1 MQRFGWSD
9 AERGCY
15 PPFRRLWRGNMRLWP
30 LISLLFLG
38 QCVRSAV
45 PVQLA
50 PVHDALVA
58 VQAIPVAL
66 YPDNPARRDLGAFSY
81 LGGWQLLG
89 DVGWFGGLSAL
100 HADANHLTAVSDA
113 GAVTEFDVGRFGHVS
128 NAHIMPIP
136 AACGTGG
143 DKADRDS
150 ESLAF
155 DPVGG
160 DWWIGV
166 EGRNAVCRVDNAFG
180 VAERYARPPAMV
192 DWPFNYGPETLL
204 RLDDGRVIALA
215 EGARDGGDLRPLL
228 VFAGDPT
235 DPRSAPLRLGYRPP
249 QGFSPT
255 DATQLPDGRVI
266 VVNRRFTPWS
276 LFTVCLTLIDP
287 REFRAGAIV
296 TGREIARFE
305 PPVVTENFEG
315 IAATQ
320 EGGQTIIWL
329 VSDSNFA
336 SFQRTLLLKFAL
348 DPAKLP

>member
-1 MQRFGWSD
+1 MGGAMRF
-9 AERGCY
+9 
-15 PPFRRLWRGNMRLWP
+15 WP
-30 LISLLFLG
+30 LLFLLLLG

-45 PVQLA
+45 PVALA
-50 PVHDALVA
+50 PVRDGVVTVRA
-58 VQAIPVAL
+58 VPVAL
-66 YPDNPARRDLGAFSY
+66 YPGDPGRRDLGAFSY

-89 DVGWFGGLSAL
+89 DAGWFGGLSSL
-100 HADANHLTAVSDA
+100 SADGNHLTAVSDA

-150 ESLAF
+150 ESLAL
-155 DPVGG
+155 DPVSG
-160 DWWIGV
+160 DWWIGL
-166 EGRNAVCRVDNAFG
+166 EGRNAICRADHGF
-180 VAERYARPPAMV
+180 VAVNGYARPSAMA

-204 RLDDGRVIALA
+204 RLADGRVMAMA

-235 DPRSAPLRLGYRPP
+235 DPAQVPLRLGYRPP
-249 QGFSPT
+249 TGFSPT
-255 DATQLPDGRVI
+255 DATQLPDGRII
-266 VVNRRFTPWS
+266 VVNRRFNLWS
-276 LFTVCLTLIDP
+276 LFTVRLTLIDP
-287 REFRAGAIV
+287 REFRAGAVIE
-296 TGREIARFE
+296 GREIARFE
-305 PPVVTENFEG
+305 PPVVTENYEG

-320 EGGQTIIWL
+320 DGDRLVIWL
-329 VSDSNFA
+329 ISDSNFA